1 MTTKGTAWGL
11 LNDFTQYVDHDKPTR
26 TDDARLALKIVE
38 TERKRS
44 EDF

>member
-1 MTTKGTAWGL
+1 LNQEHTAML
-11 LNDFTQYVDHDKPTR
+11 EIICHR
-26 TDDARLALKIVE
+26 SLKIVE